1 MSDMLRGLWAYRGF
15 VLSSIKNEFVSR
27 FARSKLGGFWM
38 ILQPLSQVLIYAL
51 ILSAVLS
58 AKLPGIESQYAYA
71 IYLTAGFLGWVLF
84 AEIIDR
90 CITLFIQQGNLMKKM
105 KFPKITLPTIVVG
118 SALLNNVMLLVAILV
133 VFAVLGHFPTLHLVW
148 LPVLT
153 FAMVALALG
162 LGLVLG
168 ILNVFVR
175 DIGLVMPIVL
185 QVMFWF
191 TPIVYPISIIPEGL
205 QQLVKTFNPIYP
217 IIRGYHDVLVYGQ
230 APQLGQVAIIM
241 TIGLVILAFGL
252 FLFRRASAE
261 LVDAL

>member
-1 MSDMLRGLWAYRGF
+1 MSDMLKGLWAYRGF
-15 VLSSIKNEFVSR
+15 VLSSIKNEFVTR

-38 ILQPLSQVLIYAL
+38 ILQPLAQVLIYAL

-71 IYLTAGFLGWVLF
+71 IYLTAGFLGWMLF
-84 AEIIDR
+84 SEIINR
-90 CITLFIQQGNLMKKM
+90 CLNLFIEQGNLMKKM

-118 SALLNNVMLLVAILV
+118 SALLNNVMLLVAILI
-133 VFAVLGHFPTLHLVW
+133 VFAALGHFPTFQILW

-153 FAMVALALG
+153 IAMVALALG

-168 ILNVFVR
+168 ILNVFIR
-175 DIGLVMPIVL
+175 DIGQAVPILL

-191 TPIVYPISIIPEGL
+191 TPIVYPISIIPERL
-205 QQLVKTFNPIYP
+205 QQLIVFNPIYP
-217 IIRGYHDVLVYGQ
+217 IIRGYQEVLVYGQ
-230 APQLGQVAIIM
+230 APHLGQVTLILVV
-241 TIGLVILAFGL
+241 GLAILAFGL

-261 LVDAL
+261 MVDAL

>member
-15 VLSSIKNEFVSR
+15 VLSSIKNEFVTR

-71 IYLTAGFLGWVLF
+71 IYLTAGFLGWMLF
-84 AEIIDR
+84 SEIIGR
-90 CITLFIQQGNLMKKM
+90 CLNLFIEQGNLMKKM

-133 VFAVLGHFPTLHLVW
+133 VFAALGHFPTVQLLW
-148 LPVLT
+148 LPVLSI
-153 FAMVALALG
+153 AMIALALG

-168 ILNVFVR
+168 ILNVFIR
-175 DIGLVMPIVL
+175 DIGQAVPILL

-191 TPIVYPISIIPEGL
+191 TPIVYPISIIPERL
-205 QQLVKTFNPIYP
+205 QQLIVFNPIYP
-217 IIRGYHDVLVYGQ
+217 IIRGYQEVLVYGR
-230 APQLGQVAIIM
+230 APHLGQVTLILVV
-241 TIGLVILAFGL
+241 GLAILAFGL

-261 LVDAL
+261 MVDAL

>member
-1 MSDMLRGLWAYRGF
+1 MLKGLWAYRGF
-15 VLSSIKNEFVSR
+15 VLSSIKNEFVTR

-71 IYLTAGFLGWVLF
+71 IYLTAGFLGWMLF
-84 AEIIDR
+84 SEIINR
-90 CITLFIQQGNLMKKM
+90 CLNLFIEQGNLMKKM

-133 VFAVLGHFPTLHLVW
+133 VFAALGHFPTVQILW

-153 FAMVALALG
+153 IAMVALALG

-168 ILNVFVR
+168 ILNVFIR
-175 DIGLVMPIVL
+175 DIGQAVPILL
-185 QVMFWF
+185 QVAFWF
-191 TPIVYPISIIPEGL
+191 TPIVYPVNIIPERL
-205 QQLVKTFNPIYP
+205 QQLVAFNPIYP

-230 APQLGQVAIIM
+230 APHLGQVMLIM

>member
-1 MSDMLRGLWAYRGF
+1 MSDMLKGLWAYRGF
-15 VLSSIKNEFVSR
+15 VLSSIKNEFVTR

-71 IYLTAGFLGWVLF
+71 IYLTAGFLGWMLF
-84 AEIIDR
+84 SEIINR
-90 CITLFIQQGNLMKKM
+90 CLNLFIEQGNLMKKM

-133 VFAVLGHFPTLHLVW
+133 VFAALGHFPTVQILW

-153 FAMVALALG
+153 IAMVALALG

-168 ILNVFVR
+168 ILNVFIR
-175 DIGLVMPIVL
+175 DIGQAVPILL
-185 QVMFWF
+185 QVAFWF
-191 TPIVYPISIIPEGL
+191 TPIVYPVNIIPERL
-205 QQLVKTFNPIYP
+205 QQLVAFNPIYP

-230 APQLGQVAIIM
+230 APHLGQVMLIM

>member
-84 AEIIDR
+84 SEIIDR
-90 CITLFIQQGNLMKKM
+90 CINLFIQQGNLMKKM

-133 VFAVLGHFPTLHLVW
+133 VFAALGHFPTIQVLW
-148 LPVLT
+148 LPLLT
-153 FAMVALALG
+153 LAMVAIALG
-162 LGLVLG
+162 VGLVLG
-168 ILNVFVR
+168 ILNVFIR
-175 DIGLVMPIVL
+175 DVGLVVPILL

-205 QQLVKTFNPIYP
+205 QQIVKTFNPIYP
-217 IIRGYHDVLVYGQ
+217 IIRGYQDVLVYGQ
-230 APQLGQVAIIM
+230 APDLGQVVLTM
-241 TIGLVILAFGL
+241 VIGLVILAFGL
-252 FLFRRASAE
+252 FLFRRANAE
-261 LVDAL
+261 MVDAL